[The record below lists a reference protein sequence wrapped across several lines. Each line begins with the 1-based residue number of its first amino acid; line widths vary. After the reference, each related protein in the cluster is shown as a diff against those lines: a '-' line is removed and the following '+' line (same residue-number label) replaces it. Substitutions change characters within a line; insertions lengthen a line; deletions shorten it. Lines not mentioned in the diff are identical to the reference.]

1 MSEVVQDR
9 KRAIMYTVI
18 YAVFLLLSLIG
29 LITRHTWWGRGLML
43 LITVWAIGGVLA
55 NWRAIPSGFVDLDE
69 NSNLT

>member
-1 MSEVVQDR
+1 MSEVVKDR

-29 LITRHTWWGRGLML
+29 LITRHTRRGRGLML